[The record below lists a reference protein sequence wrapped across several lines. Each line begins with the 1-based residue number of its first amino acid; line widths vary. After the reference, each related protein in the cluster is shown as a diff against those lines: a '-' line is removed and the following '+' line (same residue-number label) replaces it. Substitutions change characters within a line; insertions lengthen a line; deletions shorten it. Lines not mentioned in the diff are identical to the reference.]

1 MEWKKFNGM
10 ITVGLVKE
18 LYFIA
23 HFLGTVV
30 ETTLCVSTENGPSYP
45 VRIYVSPDTALVDV
59 WYKEEHIWSE
69 HIEGATSFF
78 GIESCDT
85 ISRII
90 ACINN
95 GSDWSQYRW
104 KENP

>member
-1 MEWKKFNGM
+1 M

-18 LYFIA
+18 LYYIS
-23 HFLGTVV
+23 HFFN
-30 ETTLCVSTENGPSYP
+30 TTLTTTLSTSNS
-45 VRIYVSPDTALVDV
+45 RDIIMKVSPVGDLDV
-59 WYKEEHIWSE
+59 FAGDEHIWYE
-69 HIEGATSFF
+69 KIEGSDSFF

-95 GSDWSQYRW
+95 GTPWEQYKW
-104 KENP
+104 VPLE

>member
-1 MEWKKFNGM
+1 M

-23 HFLGTVV
+23 SHSNQTIGCDISYLGGYSKIHVTV
-30 ETTLCVSTENGPSYP
+30 CPSAELI
-45 VRIYVSPDTALVDV
+45 VA
-59 WYKEEHIWSE
+59 YKGQEIWREEIS
-69 HIEGATSFF
+69 SDSSMF

-90 ACINN
+90 VCIDN
-95 GSDWSQYRW
+95 GTDWSIHKWQE
-104 KENP
+104 KLDHGQILV